1 MKIKKNFFLD
11 FFYLAT
17 ISLLVIALSNL
28 FSIYHSDFHHWG
40 FIASH
45 TLDYINGGKLFE
57 EVTVQYGIGQFVIF
71 KFINY
76 FYEINFT
83 SIGVITSVFYTLNL
97 IIIYFIIKRLSS
109 IFYASF
115 IVTLILIV
123 NPFVEFPWPDYMAG
137 LWLSL
142 FCFFLICGN
151 PKKNSHYLLAGLCL
165 FLSIIFRTSYI
176 LNIFLTCITY
186 FIFLKNNK
194 KFYNKFLVNSLLTF
208 LFLFTFYVAYLLLE
222 KNFINWFYQGIGVFE
237 NYAFASEDPAF
248 NTKGN
253 LAFDIYDKYGY
264 WSLVFFQTTK
274 LTAKFIVQLIFPTTL
289 ENFIIFIF
297 YFINIFFI
305 FSFFNK
311 KIKNVIVINTKV
323 QGDNLLF
330 IALLGFFGIIQ
341 SIQFFNFFKNIN
353 SSSAIFLT
361 TATVLISLKRT
372 ELFNNKRCYYIF
384 SFIILFFFIFKFHNT
399 FKKNFKINNNNYFK
413 SSIDFFGKRKFIKE
427 DLDFYNSMKEYL
439 CEDNKRIINFTL
451 DTNFVY
457 LCSRYKYYFY
467 KFNVLNLQND
477 NIFKNFNNNTV
488 DNSLIFVTTTDPLD
502 IKKFSKKKIVEAPK
516 SIAYWI
522 ERTPGP
528 LPHKNRS
535 NKVNIYKN

>member
-1 MKIKKNFFLD
+1 MKFIKKYFLD
-11 FFYLAT
+11 LFFLAT
-17 ISLLVIALSNL
+17 ISLLIIASSNF

-45 TLDYINGGKLFE
+45 ALDYINGGKLFE
-57 EVTVQYGIGQFVIF
+57 EIIVQYGVGQLILF

-83 SIGVITSVFYTLNL
+83 SIGNVTSIFYSLNL
-97 IIIYFIIKRLSS
+97 IIVYFSIKRLSS
-109 IFYASF
+109 IFNAFF
-115 IVTLILIV
+115 IVTLILFI

-151 PKKNSHYLLAGLCL
+151 HKKKSHYILAGLCL
-165 FLSIIFRTSYI
+165 FLSIIFRTSYV
-176 LNIFLTCITY
+176 LNIFSTCIIY
-186 FIFLKNNK
+186 LIFLKNNK
-194 KFYNKFLVNSLLTF
+194 KFYNKFLVNSLFTF
-208 LFLFTFYVAYLLLE
+208 LFLLTLYVLYLLLQ
-222 KNFINWFYQGIGVFE
+222 KNFVNWFYQGIGIFK

-253 LAFDIYDKYGY
+253 LAYDIYNKYGY
-264 WSLVFFQTTK
+264 WSLVFFQTVK
-274 LTAKFIVQLIFPTTL
+274 LTAKFIVELIFPTTF
-289 ENFIIFIF
+289 ENFVIFIF
-297 YFINIFFI
+297 FIINIFFI

-311 KIKNVIVINTKV
+311 RIRKFIVFNRKV
-323 QGDNLLF
+323 QGNKLLF
-330 IALLGFFGIIQ
+330 ISLLGFFGIIQ

-361 TATVLISLKRT
+361 TAIVLISLQRCKF
-372 ELFNNKRCYYIF
+372 FNNKKYYYF
-384 SFIILFFFIFKFHNT
+384 FCFIILFFFTFKFSEKI
-399 FKKNFKINNNNYFK
+399 KKNFQINNNYFK

-439 CEDNKRIINFTL
+439 CEDNKRIVNFTL
-451 DTNFVY
+451 DTNFLY

-477 NIFKNFNNNTV
+477 DFFKIFDNEKV

-502 IKKFSKKKIVEAPK
+502 IKKFAIKKIVEAPK

-528 LPHKNRS
+528 LPHKHRS

>member
-1 MKIKKNFFLD
+1 MKLKKNFFLD
-11 FFYLAT
+11 VFFLAT
-17 ISLLVIALSNL
+17 ISLLIIALSFL

-45 TLDYINGGKLFE
+45 ALDYINGGKLFE
-57 EVTVQYGIGQFVIF
+57 EIIVQYGVGQLIIF

-83 SIGVITSVFYTLNL
+83 SIGVITSVFYSLNL
-97 IIIYFIIKRLSS
+97 IIIYFIVKRLSS
-109 IFYASF
+109 IFYAFF
-115 IVTLILIV
+115 IVTLILFI
-123 NPFVEFPWPDYMAG
+123 NPFVEFPWPDYIAG

-176 LNIFLTCITY
+176 LNIFATCIIY
-186 FIFLKNNK
+186 FIFFKKNK

-208 LFLFTFYVAYLLLE
+208 LFLLIFYILYLLLE
-222 KNFINWFYQGIGVFE
+222 QNFINWFYQGIGIFK
-237 NYAFASEDPAF
+237 NYAFASEDPSF

-253 LAFDIYDKYGY
+253 LAFDIYHKYGY
-264 WSLVFFQTTK
+264 WSLVFFQTAK
-274 LTAKFIVQLIFPTTL
+274 LTAKFIIQLIFPTSL
-289 ENFIIFIF
+289 ENFVIFIF
-297 YFINIFFI
+297 FFVNILFI

-311 KIKNVIVINTKV
+311 KIKNFIGFNKNA
-323 QGDNLLF
+323 QSNKLLF
-330 IALLGFFGIIQ
+330 IALLGFFGMIQ

-353 SSSAIFLT
+353 SSSGILLT
-361 TATVLISLKRT
+361 TSIVLISLNRSKFFYNR
-372 ELFNNKRCYYIF
+372 KYYYI
-384 SFIILFFFIFKFHNT
+384 FIILFFFIFKFFDT
-399 FKKNFKINNNNYFK
+399 LKKNFQINYNNYFK
-413 SSIDFFGKRKFIKE
+413 SSIDFFGNRKFIKE
-427 DLDFYNSMKEYL
+427 DLDFYDSMKEYL
-439 CEDNKRIINFTL
+439 CEGNKRIINFTL
-451 DTNFVY
+451 DTNFLY

-467 KFNVLNLQND
+467 KFNVLNLQKD
-477 NIFKNFNNNTV
+477 NFFNNFNNDIV

-502 IKKFSKKKIVEAPK
+502 IKKFAIKKVVDAPK
-516 SIAYWI
+516 SISYWI

-528 LPHKNRS
+528 LPHKHRS